1 MKKHLLFIV
10 FFIFC
15 GINNQYSQETKIVAL
30 NKKAIP
36 LKNVMTVIV
45 TQPNCPLKVEDAIT
59 AKLPNGEEGILYKV
73 KNTGEK
79 KIRSYTVAKWLSDNT
94 GNVSSGVISNKIK
107 LLNKNDITGTMLN
120 YSISSDQLSQDNK
133 NVNEI
138 KRIAFVM
145 IVEIG
150 FADGSKFDATA
161 TLNSLEKHLKLF
173 ELTYDEMDNAK
184 KPNK

>member
-1 MKKHLLFIV
+1 
-10 FFIFC
+10 
-15 GINNQYSQETKIVAL
+15 
-30 NKKAIP
+30 
-36 LKNVMTVIV
+36 
-45 TQPNCPLKVEDAIT
+45 
-59 AKLPNGEEGILYKV
+59 
-73 KNTGEK
+73 
-79 KIRSYTVAKWLSDNT
+79 
-94 GNVSSGVISNKIK
+94 
-107 LLNKNDITGTMLN
+107 LN